1 MGTRWFLIL
10 SILLLLSGAM
20 RAENPQDDVQ
30 FYRLVQHV
38 RRDAKESD
46 FALMLRAI
54 LSGSMMGQGDG
65 WFKSSESRYNW
76 KWLAERFDVK
86 KKGKI
91 KEEDWTGP
99 KELFTRLDRDRNGT
113 ISEDD
118 LDWSS
123 KAAYVKQMNQ
133 AYQWLRL
140 VDPNKD
146 QKLTRE
152 EWSELFDKLAQGKTY
167 LNADDVRALL
177 NPTASAAQFG
187 FPDIPSKATL
197 LKGLLSGELGS
208 PCEGPK
214 IGEKAPD
221 FTLATCDNLK
231 SITLSQFLGK
241 KPVVLVF
248 GSFT

>member
-1 MGTRWFLIL
+1 MRARWFLIL
-10 SILLLLSGAM
+10 SMLLLSSGAV
-20 RAENPQDDVQ
+20 RAENPPDDVL
-30 FYRLVQHV
+30 FYRLVRHI

-54 LSGSMMGQGDG
+54 LSGSMMGDGDG
-65 WFKSSESRYNW
+65 WFKPAESRYNW

-91 KEEDWTGP
+91 KAEDWTGP

-123 KAAYVKQMNQ
+123 KSAYMKQLNQ

-140 VDPNKD
+140 VDPNNDK
-146 QKLTRE
+146 KITRE
-152 EWSELFDKLAQGKTY
+152 EWSELFDKVAQGKTY
-167 LNADDVRALL
+167 LNADDIRALL
-177 NPTASAAQFG
+177 NPTPTAAQFG
-187 FPDIPSKATL
+187 MPDIPSKATL
-197 LKGLLSGELGS
+197 LKGLFQGELGS

-214 IGEKAPD
+214 IGDKAPD
-221 FTLATCDNLK
+221 FTLTTCDNLK
-231 SITLSQFLGK
+231 SVTLSQFFGK
-241 KPVVLVF
+241 KPVVLIF

>member
-1 MGTRWFLIL
+1 MRIRWFVIPVT
-10 SILLLLSGAM
+10 LLFPFGIA
-20 RAENPQDDVQ
+20 RAETPPDDVL
-30 FYRLVQHV
+30 FYRLVQ
-38 RRDAKESD
+38 RIGRDARQSD

-65 WFKSSESRYNW
+65 WFKPAESRYNW
-76 KWLAERFDVK
+76 KWLAERFDAK

-91 KEEDWTGP
+91 KAEDWTGP
-99 KELFTRLDRDRNGT
+99 EQLFTRLDRDRNGT

-123 KAAYVKQMNQ
+123 RAQYLKQLNQ

-140 VDPNKD
+140 VDPNRD

-152 EWSELFDKLAQGKTY
+152 EWNELFDKVAQGKTY

-177 NPTASAAQFG
+177 NPTMPPSMFG

-208 PCEGPK
+208 PCEGPNV
-214 IGEKAPD
+214 GDQAPD
-221 FTLATCDNLK
+221 FALTTCDGLK
-231 SITLSQFLGK
+231 SITLSKFFGK
-241 KPVVLVF
+241 RPVVLIF